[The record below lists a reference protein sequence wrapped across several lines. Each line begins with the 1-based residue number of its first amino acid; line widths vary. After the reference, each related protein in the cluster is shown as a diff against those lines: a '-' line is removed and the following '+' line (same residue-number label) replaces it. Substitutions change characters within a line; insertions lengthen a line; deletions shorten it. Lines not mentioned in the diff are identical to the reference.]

1 MLSWDP
7 TNCNQLSCVGHLYF
21 KDEVAF
27 ILTCGS
33 SLYHTPSHQ
42 CRHQH
47 SSWLLTSSLEEKSHF
62 QGLSRFYLE
71 VLRTRVIQN
80 QVPVNK
86 VLAALFIS
94 PCFCPTSS
102 RLSLLGT
109 ERLWDLYSDLGMASS
124 FLSSLDKW
132 DRAGTEHKLCHLSWA
147 PCAKRLNNDLQKKN
161 ICLLPTCLKIV
172 VKIEPKHQW
181 GGGNMVRM
189 GER

>member
-1 MLSWDP
+1 MGLVTFRKGWVP
-7 TNCNQLSCVGHLYF
+7 M
-21 KDEVAF
+21 
-27 ILTCGS
+27 LTCGS

-42 CRHQH
+42 CRHQRP
-47 SSWLLTSSLEEKSHF
+47 SWLLTSSLEEKSHF

-102 RLSLLGT
+102 RLSLLLLLRT
-109 ERLWDLYSDLGMASS
+109 ERLWDLYLDLGMASS

-132 DRAGTEHKLCHLSWA
+132 ERAETANQLYRIFLELHVQKVWKMIHKGRIS
-147 PCAKRLNNDLQKKN
+147 
-161 ICLLPTCLKIV
+161 T
-172 VKIEPKHQW
+172 
-181 GGGNMVRM
+181 
-189 GER
+189 